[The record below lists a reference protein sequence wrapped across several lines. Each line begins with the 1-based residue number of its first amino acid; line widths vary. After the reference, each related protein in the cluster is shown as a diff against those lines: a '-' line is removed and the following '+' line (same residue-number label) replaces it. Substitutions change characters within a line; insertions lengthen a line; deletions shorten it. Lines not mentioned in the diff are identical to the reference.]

1 MTLKVIFPLLSPHS
15 KGIHMKQFA
24 LILSLALSSSSL
36 LANDFGPLKLD
47 APEVEIFSEAGTEM
61 AGEAIDTAQA
71 VGQKIVSRPDKTH
84 FKTIG
89 SVASFRWAPE
99 RYKPSPFLYDIFY
112 YIPASVKTKK
122 NVGALIFGHG
132 GGGSTMDRAGS
143 IRTVNMYMPDLKRLA
158 DELGIIVVLPSAN
171 GLNWGGHTRG
181 LWRELVSMMRTELN
195 VDPNRIGMSGHS
207 MGGMGITR
215 TYLWSADEF
224 AFFLPM
230 AAGMDEKHQTEQH
243 INKVFNVPY
252 AHLQGKNDHF
262 DVFITRT
269 QAQLK
274 NTQAL
279 EKKYGLKSKLE
290 VIFYNGSHNYDYG
303 LFKKH
308 LSRLITK
315 SPRNLYQKELW
326 GSLHT
331 VKKTLTENNINFDYD
346 SEPRYFWVEATQ
358 INLSEAENVS
368 FHAKI
373 VGQTIN
379 LTFPVLPKLSK
390 GLRIYLHSSMLDLQK
405 QITVKLNNKVVVVRK
420 PLAKM
425 TKRTDAKD
433 PGFVFDDAIDIKL

>member
-1 MTLKVIFPLLSPHS
+1 
-15 KGIHMKQFA
+15 MKPSA
-24 LILSLALSSSSL
+24 LILSLALVTSS
-36 LANDFGPLKLD
+36 AFALD
-47 APEVEIFSEAGTEM
+47 TEIEITPSAGVETAE
-61 AGEAIDTAQA
+61 EAIEA
-71 VGQKIVSRPDKTH
+71 VEAIEQTVVPNPAKTH
-84 FKTIG
+84 FTTIG
-89 SVASFRWAPE
+89 AVSSFQWVPE
-99 RYKPSPFLYDIFY
+99 RYKPNTFLYDIFY
-112 YIPASVKTKK
+112 YIPASVKAKK

-252 AHLQGKNDHF
+252 VHLQGKNDHF

-279 EKKYGLKSKLE
+279 EVKYGLKSKLE
-290 VIFYNGSHNYDYG
+290 VVFYNGDHNYNYG
-303 LFKKH
+303 LFKSH
-308 LSRLITK
+308 LNRLITQA
-315 SPRNLYQKELW
+315 PRNLYQKELW
-326 GSLHT
+326 GNLHT
-331 VKKTLTENNINFDYD
+331 VKSKLVENNITFDYD

-358 INLSEAENVS
+358 TDYAVAENTS

-373 VGQTIN
+373 EGQKIN
-379 LTFPVLPKLSK
+379 LTFPVLPKQSK
-390 GLRIYLHSSMLDLQK
+390 GLRIYLHSSMVDLK
-405 QITVKLNNKVVVVRK
+405 KNISVIINGKTVKVRTPK
-420 PLAKM
+420 ATL
-425 TKRTDAKD
+425 TKRTDPKD
-433 PGFVFDDAIDIKL
+433 PGFVFEDAIDIKL

>member
-1 MTLKVIFPLLSPHS
+1 MKPSTLF
-15 KGIHMKQFA
+15 
-24 LILSLALSSSSL
+24 LSLALISL
-36 LANDFGPLKLD
+36 SVSATESEIEIIPSAG
-47 APEVEIFSEAGTEM
+47 VETAE
-61 AGEAIDTAQA
+61 EAIEAAEAFD
-71 VGQKIVSRPDKTH
+71 QKVITNVAKTH
-84 FKTIG
+84 FTTIG
-89 SVASFRWAPE
+89 AVASFQWIPE
-99 RYKPSPFLYDIFY
+99 RYKPNSFFYDIFY
-112 YIPASVKTKK
+112 YIPSTVKTRK

-143 IRTVNMYMPDLKRLA
+143 IKTVNMYMPDLKRLA

-195 VDPNRIGMSGHS
+195 IDPNRIGMSGHS

-215 TYLWSADEF
+215 TYLWAADEF

-252 AHLQGKNDHF
+252 VHLQGKNDHF

-279 EKKYGLKSKLE
+279 EAKYGLKSKLE
-290 VIFYNGSHNYDYG
+290 VVFYNGNHNYDYG
-303 LFKKH
+303 LFKSH
-308 LSRLITK
+308 LNRLITK

-326 GSLHT
+326 GNLHT
-331 VKKTLTENNINFDYD
+331 VKSKLVENNITFDYD
-346 SEPRYFWVEATQ
+346 SESRYFWIEA
-358 INLSEAENVS
+358 INTSTAVAENVS

-373 VGQTIN
+373 VGQTVN
-379 LTFPVLPKLSK
+379 LKFPVLPKQSK
-390 GLRIYLHSSMLDLQK
+390 GLRIYLHSSMLDLK
-405 QITVKLNNKVVVVRK
+405 KAITINLNGKNVLVRK
-420 PLAKM
+420 AAAPLK
-425 TKRTDAKD
+425 KRTDPKD
-433 PGFVFDDAIDIKL
+433 PGFVFEDSIDIKL